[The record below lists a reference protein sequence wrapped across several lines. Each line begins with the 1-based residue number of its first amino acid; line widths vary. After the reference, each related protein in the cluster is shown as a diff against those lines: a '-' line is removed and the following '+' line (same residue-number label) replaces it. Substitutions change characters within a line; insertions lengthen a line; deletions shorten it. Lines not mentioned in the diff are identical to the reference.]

1 MIYTILMGG
10 AAGYIAGQIM
20 KGKGFGF
27 LMNIIIGIAGSLLG
41 SFLLKILGFD
51 IGLWIIGDLITAT
64 IGAVLLVVIVSFI
77 KGDRDV

>member
-1 MIYTILMGG
+1 MGG

-41 SFLLKILGFD
+41 RLLLKILGFD

-64 IGAVLLVVIVSFI
+64 IGAVLLVVIISFI

>member
-1 MIYTILMGG
+1 MGG

-41 SFLLKILGFD
+41 RLLLKILGFD